1 MTFCEANLPV
11 IHFEEYYN
19 NFRKQLLGSG
29 VLYTNVNLRFIK
41 LTILKHLMHFI
52 MLLYTDG
59 IDISLHV
66 IDISLH
72 VIENRNLKDEICII
86 KLHNNSFSMNT

>member
-29 VLYTNVNLRFIK
+29 VLYANVNLRFIK
-41 LTILKHLMHFI
+41 LTILKHLVHFI

-66 IDISLH
+66 IDMMKFVYFIDLQLYFAYSSFKIEISKMKF
-72 VIENRNLKDEICII
+72 V
-86 KLHNNSFSMNT
+86 